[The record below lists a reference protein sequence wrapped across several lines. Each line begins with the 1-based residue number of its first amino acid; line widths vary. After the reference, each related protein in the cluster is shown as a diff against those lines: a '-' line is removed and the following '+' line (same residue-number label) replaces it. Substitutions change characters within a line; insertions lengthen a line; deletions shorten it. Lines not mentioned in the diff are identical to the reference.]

1 MSNFYLVTQAFRLDL
16 PARIASTARAVG
28 GVGRTH
34 LLIEVASMTAESQ
47 THTDKKDKAF
57 PFNILAQNELMWW
70 PYQSLS
76 KSLLR
81 THHNTLALL
90 EVNRMLAD
98 EMRDIARRE
107 QDFVLNLSE
116 KILNRRPDGDGKRAE
131 ILPPEA
137 VDEIFET
144 AITGIRQFGQAVA
157 DAQVRSIEAF
167 PSCPRGRKSGG
178 QPYPGGGRIE

>member
-1 MSNFYLVTQAFRLDL
+1 
-16 PARIASTARAVG
+16 
-28 GVGRTH
+28 
-34 LLIEVASMTAESQ
+34 MTAESQ
-47 THTDKKDKAF
+47 THAHKKDKVL
-57 PFNILAQNELMWW
+57 PFNILAQNELIWW

-76 KSLLR
+76 KTLLR

-116 KILNRRPDGDGKRAE
+116 KILNRKPDGDGKRAE
-131 ILPPEA
+131 MLPPEA

-144 AITGIRQFGQAVA
+144 AISGIRQFGQAVA
-157 DAQVRSIEAF
+157 DAQVRSIETFRRHA
-167 PSCPRGRKSGG
+167 REAEKAVNHA
-178 QPYPGGGRIE
+178 QAAAE

>member
-1 MSNFYLVTQAFRLDL
+1 
-16 PARIASTARAVG
+16 
-28 GVGRTH
+28 
-34 LLIEVASMTAESQ
+34 MTADSKSHGQ
-47 THTDKKDKAF
+47 KNDKVL
-57 PFNILAQNELMWW
+57 PFNILSQNELMWW

-81 THHNTLALL
+81 THRNTLALL
-90 EVNRMLAD
+90 EVNRLLAD

-116 KILNRRPDGDGKRAE
+116 KILNRKADGDGKRANV
-131 ILPPEA
+131 LPPET

-144 AITGIRQFGQAVA
+144 AISGIRQFGQAVA

-167 PSCPRGRKSGG
+167 RQHAHEAEKAANHS
-178 QPYPGGGRIE
+178 QAAE

>member
-1 MSNFYLVTQAFRLDL
+1 
-16 PARIASTARAVG
+16 
-28 GVGRTH
+28 
-34 LLIEVASMTAESQ
+34 MTTDSQ
-47 THTDKKDKAF
+47 SHGHKKDKVL
-57 PFNILAQNELMWW
+57 PFNFLSQNELVWW

-81 THHNTLALL
+81 THHNTSALL
-90 EVNRMLAD
+90 EINRMLVD

-116 KILNRRPDGDGKRAE
+116 RILNRKADDGDGKRANM
-131 ILPPEA
+131 LPPEA

-144 AITGIRQFGQAVA
+144 AISGIRQFGQAVA

-167 PSCPRGRKSGG
+167 RQQAREAEKAANHA
-178 QPYPGGGRIE
+178 QAAE